1 MQIKNRFFPYPILDN
16 SKNSRTYKDT
26 DFEITYEINEDDKN
40 LILKDAKIVTNNS
53 NITELLINNIAK
65 ACLIV
70 ECSDTIYRNSFSIGI
85 EGKDIIISKNDIIGK
100 TVISG
105 FIYANNEIEEYY
117 DDDFV
122 EEYKDYKF
130 YIDKFDVL
138 AIDNGESIKLEMED
152 NIDKKVSSIF
162 SIIKNENSRDTM
174 EMELSSNRINIYLPT
189 QEFSIYDTLKNNDIF
204 DNIFFSIIAIP
215 ALTQALLEIK
225 TRISNGE
232 TFDEIEMIYNWFIS
246 IENAYEKGETIKLTE
261 EVFMREDINKLAQK
275 LLNYGVIKSI
285 DDILSIST
293 NNTNTEEGE

>member
-16 SKNSRTYKDT
+16 SKNSSTYKDT

-40 LILKDAKIVTNNS
+40 IILKDAKIVTNNS

>member
-1 MQIKNRFFPYPILDN
+1 MIFSLKFF
-16 SKNSRTYKDT
+16 
-26 DFEITYEINEDDKN
+26 
-40 LILKDAKIVTNNS
+40 
-53 NITELLINNIAK
+53 
-65 ACLIV
+65 
-70 ECSDTIYRNSFSIGI
+70 
-85 EGKDIIISKNDIIGK
+85 
-100 TVISG
+100 
-105 FIYANNEIEEYY
+105 
-117 DDDFV
+117 
-122 EEYKDYKF
+122 DYKF

>member
-16 SKNSRTYKDT
+16 SKNSSTYKDT

-122 EEYKDYKF
+122 EEYKDYF
-130 YIDKFDVL
+130 LDFL
-138 AIDNGESIKLEMED
+138 IK
-152 NIDKKVSSIF
+152 IF
-162 SIIKNENSRDTM
+162 
-174 EMELSSNRINIYLPT
+174 
-189 QEFSIYDTLKNNDIF
+189 
-204 DNIFFSIIAIP
+204 
-215 ALTQALLEIK
+215 
-225 TRISNGE
+225 
-232 TFDEIEMIYNWFIS
+232 
-246 IENAYEKGETIKLTE
+246 
-261 EVFMREDINKLAQK
+261 
-275 LLNYGVIKSI
+275 
-285 DDILSIST
+285 
-293 NNTNTEEGE
+293 

>member
-16 SKNSRTYKDT
+16 SKNSSTYKDT

-204 DNIFFSIIAIP
+204 DNIIFSIIAIP